1 VLPKEL
7 GETTVAASPEI
18 VHDKSLFSEFED
30 ILKPDK
36 PRAKNIPSV
45 QKGYVK
51 FTIYKHKKTES
62 VTSVANVVLN
72 ERYSTYLDGTYIN
85 IVPISFIP
93 DKNSYKCNLDD
104 LRSIEVTR
112 DQIYNVIGNI
122 LKVIPV
128 YCIVKEEDFPFLSK
142 RPGYYWIHREKLRNR
157 RYDLNGEP
165 EIVSTEV
172 EVQRYDVPTNFIEP
186 TSNLPDLPI
195 ITRDNIFDAMY
206 KTAFNTLTNSVNQL
220 IYTTVEQFNATIE
233 AKKFAVMN
241 RIDLKKIIKIGTI
254 GIGDL
259 QKIPDVDYTIKTIT
273 PQQIFEKITEAIENK
288 DISVLSQYYLMGV
301 KAEID
306 KDTLLEAKA
315 MIDSYNKPTTET
327 EQEVVKVP
335 IESTNV
341 VSYVIQRPGKRRE
354 IKE

>member
-1 VLPKEL
+1 
-7 GETTVAASPEI
+7 
-18 VHDKSLFSEFED
+18 
-30 ILKPDK
+30 
-36 PRAKNIPSV
+36 
-45 QKGYVK
+45 
-51 FTIYKHKKTES
+51 
-62 VTSVANVVLN
+62 
-72 ERYSTYLDGTYIN
+72 
-85 IVPISFIP
+85 
-93 DKNSYKCNLDD
+93 
-104 LRSIEVTR
+104 
-112 DQIYNVIGNI
+112 
-122 LKVIPV
+122 
-128 YCIVKEEDFPFLSK
+128 
-142 RPGYYWIHREKLRNR
+142 
-157 RYDLNGEP
+157 
-165 EIVSTEV
+165 
-172 EVQRYDVPTNFIEP
+172 
-186 TSNLPDLPI
+186 
-195 ITRDNIFDAMY
+195 MY

-306 KDTLLEAKA
+306 KDTLSEAKA
-315 MIDSYNKPTTET
+315 VIDSYNKQTTET

-335 IESTNV
+335 TESTNV